1 MLTSI
6 GQSLVT
12 IVVFVAILGGLILLH
27 ELGHFVTGRIARI
40 RILEFGIGFPP
51 RAKVLRRRGE
61 TLYTLN
67 WLPVGGFVKFEGED
81 GDDGSDPRSFSRAP
95 LPVRLIILVAGAGM
109 NLLVAFAIF
118 TGLAIGGDPAVGI
131 QFQQVSPDSPAS
143 TAGLI
148 AGDTVAS
155 VDGQRYSAFDSV
167 FGAASPL
174 DDLRAGAGHSVVL
187 GVIHADGRTQD
198 YTVTLRVPTATQGAL
213 GISKLSSRQ
222 IGTIS
227 YSIGDA
233 VSIGASRTV
242 GAFGLILGGLG
253 DLGHSIITSPTTAP
267 PAAGPV
273 GIAVE
278 VGNVLWGVG
287 PLYVLFLAAM
297 LSANLALVNI
307 LPFPPLDGGRVLVT
321 LIKSVAGDRLSV
333 RAEQLTYLVGFVALF
348 TFLIWITVFDVGRLV
363 GGG

>member
-1 MLTSI
+1 MLTSV
-6 GQSLVT
+6 GQSLIT

-27 ELGHFVTGRIARI
+27 EIGHFVTGRLAHI

-51 RAKVLRRRGE
+51 RAKVLRRSGE

-81 GDDGSDPRSFSRAP
+81 GDAASDPRSFSRAR
-95 LPVRLIILVAGAGM
+95 LPIRLLVLIAGAGM

-118 TGLAIGGDPAVGI
+118 ASLAIAGDPAVGI
-131 QFQQVSPDSPAS
+131 AFGQVSTDSPAS
-143 TAGLI
+143 SAGLV

-155 VDGQRYSAFDSV
+155 VDGRRYSAFDSV
-167 FGAASPL
+167 FGSPSPL
-174 DDLRAGAGHSVVL
+174 DDLRARAGRTVTL
-187 GVIHADGRTQD
+187 GIIHADGGTQD
-198 YTVTLRVPTATQGAL
+198 VNVTLRTPTANQGAL
-213 GISKLSSRQ
+213 GISKLSSQ
-222 IGTIS
+222 QVGTIS

-233 VSIGASRTV
+233 FSLGATRTV
-242 GAFGLILGGLG
+242 KAFGLILGGLG
-253 DLGHSIITSPTTAP
+253 DLGRSIVTDPTIAP

-321 LIKSVAGDRLSV
+321 LIKSVAGERISV

-363 GGG
+363 GGS